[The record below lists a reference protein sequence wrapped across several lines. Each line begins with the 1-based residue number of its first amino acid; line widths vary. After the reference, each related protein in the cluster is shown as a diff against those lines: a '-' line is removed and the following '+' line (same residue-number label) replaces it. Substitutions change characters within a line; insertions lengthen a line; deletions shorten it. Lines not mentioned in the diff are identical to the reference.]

1 MLGINDIKRNDFVFE
16 LKRLTDVVIDGG
28 RDTLKEIRYEIENN
42 EKYMTDIQFDRQC
55 LKDNMNKAFQ
65 NIVVLG
71 FTVPDAVKRK
81 IEQQ

>member
-1 MLGINDIKRNDFVFE
+1 MQGIDDIKRHDFVFE

-28 RDTLKEIRYEIENN
+28 RETLKEIRKEIDNN

-55 LKDNMNKAFQ
+55 LKENMNKAIQ
-65 NIVVLG
+65 NIVVLS
-71 FTVPDAVKRK
+71 FAVPEAVKRR